1 MPYTPH
7 DREQT
12 AFKSGIQILASQ
24 DFDYTLEGGT
34 IDAAALGARYVPVG
48 FPFVQDVA
56 TRRYV
61 PFVAATHTTDGV
73 LNAGFRD
80 PVLTNVDFNSDG
92 VHNIIVG
99 ELIYRGRVYDKKLPT
114 EVTAAFK
121 AVTQHKIGYE
131 DRGI

>member
-1 MPYTPH
+1 MPYTPF
-7 DREQT
+7 DRSQSS
-12 AFKSGIQILASQ
+12 FKSGITILASQ

-48 FPFVQDVA
+48 FPFVQNES
-56 TRRYV
+56 TGRYV
-61 PFVAATHTTDGV
+61 PFVAATHVTGGA

-92 VHNIIVG
+92 THNIIVG
-99 ELIYRGRVYDKKLPT
+99 ELIYRGRVYSGKLPA

-121 AVTQHKIGYE
+121 SLTANKIGYE
-131 DRGI
+131 PRGF